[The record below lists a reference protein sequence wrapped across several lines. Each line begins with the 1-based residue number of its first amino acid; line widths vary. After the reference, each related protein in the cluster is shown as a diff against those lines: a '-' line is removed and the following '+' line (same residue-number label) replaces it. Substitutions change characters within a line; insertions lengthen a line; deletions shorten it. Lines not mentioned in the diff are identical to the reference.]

1 MNIEETNI
9 IDVDKNK
16 INFIIEVRK
25 ENQKFE
31 QNYEGIKTNYII
43 KYISQE
49 INYEIK
55 ICSSYTNINNQWTQI
70 KKMKTLKV
78 LFFVMKV

>member
-31 QNYEGIKTNYII
+31 QNYEGIKANYII

-49 INYEIK
+49 ITYEIK